1 MATHLQRQG
10 SLSYLTL
17 YCEGSAAVLVPLD
30 SLVEVLP
37 LTSVVPMP
45 GMPDPVVGICNWRGE
60 VVWLVDV
67 NVLLG
72 RDPLYHHP
80 QSSYTAVI
88 LDFDDQPLGLVAHH
102 VGQIQPL
109 EVDKIDQNLENPH
122 PLLLGSWRGSDVLDP
137 TSLLSFLDQLSSTP
151 SLL

>member
-17 YCEGSAAVLVPLD
+17 YCQGSPAVLVPLD

-37 LTSVVPMP
+37 LTQVVPMP

-67 NVLLG
+67 NLLLD
-72 RDPLYHHP
+72 RDPLYQHP
-80 QSSYTAVI
+80 QPAYTAVI
-88 LDFDDQPLGLVAHH
+88 LDFEDQPLGLVAHQ
-102 VGQIQPL
+102 VGQIQTL
-109 EVDKIDQNLENPH
+109 EIKKIARNLENPH
-122 PLLLGSWRGSDVLDP
+122 PLLLGSWQGSDVLDP
-137 TSLLSFLDQLSSTP
+137 TALPAFFSQLTTY
-151 SLL
+151 LR

>member
-1 MATHLQRQG
+1 MVTLQQG

-17 YCEGSAAVLVPLD
+17 HCGDDPAVLLPLD

-45 GMPDPVVGICNWRGE
+45 GMPDPVIGICDWRGE

-67 NVLLG
+67 NLLLG
-72 RDPLYHHP
+72 RDPLYQNP
-80 QSSYTAVI
+80 QSGYSAVI
-88 LDFDDQPLGLVAHH
+88 LDFGDQPLGLVAHQ
-102 VGQIQPL
+102 VGQIQKI
-109 EVDKIDQNLENPH
+109 ESQKIDQTIAEHH

-137 TSLLSFLDQLSSTP
+137 AILPSFLDQLSSTP
-151 SLL
+151 SLS